1 MTSGIWAFIIL
12 VGVFVFLAG
21 ALACVIEERDEA
33 RKANKWLHEDN
44 ATLRRYLDKRNHQV
58 GNLVVENYEM
68 HLLIRQAR
76 EQGFVPREMREGR
89 EN

>member
-1 MTSGIWAFIIL
+1 MLSGVWAFIIG
-12 VGVFVFLAG
+12 VGLLIVLASV
-21 ALACVIEERDEA
+21 LACVIRERDDA
-33 RKANKWLHEDN
+33 VKANKWLHEDN
-44 ATLRRYLDKRNHQV
+44 AELRRYLDKRNHQV

-76 EQGFVPREMREGR
+76 EQGFVPRKVKEGR